1 VDIIAF
7 EIRAS
12 KNNPN
17 LSLAMIKEV
26 LIANSPSLYK
36 PIASHPIRSS
46 ITRHRSAPSQS
57 TILAGTATGSIQR
70 LVNVKVPLPTQAG
83 RWQ

>member
-17 LSLAMIKEV
+17 LFLAMMIKEV

-36 PIASHPIRSS
+36 PIASHPRRSN
-46 ITRHRSAPSQS
+46 IKRQ
-57 TILAGTATGSIQR
+57 
-70 LVNVKVPLPTQAG
+70 
-83 RWQ
+83 